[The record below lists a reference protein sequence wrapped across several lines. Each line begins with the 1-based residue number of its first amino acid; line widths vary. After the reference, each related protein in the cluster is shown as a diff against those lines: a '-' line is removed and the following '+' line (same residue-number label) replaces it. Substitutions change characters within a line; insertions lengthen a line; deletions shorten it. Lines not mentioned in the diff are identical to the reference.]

1 MVFKKTGKILE
12 VIIRFASPS
21 LRCKIR
27 NGKFNKTTTI
37 PACGYF
43 HTRQAKVRNHPY
55 ESHLKIKIDQKNTSR
70 LSTKHPSSI
79 TTTVKATKCSRANA
93 NNSKLQ
99 VQICTV
105 HTVPKSPFFVPKFIF
120 GVKIWVY
127 QKNAHNFWNTFPKSL
142 CEHILANTE
151 ESNPNVSK
159 LW

>member
-1 MVFKKTGKILE
+1 MCLNFPTFLDLSKNQKNSIFFSSFFTPIFKTLCLKNRKNPWSYNSFCQPISRLCL
-12 VIIRFASPS
+12 SS
-21 LRCKIR
+21 QIR

-79 TTTVKATKCSRANA
+79 TTTVKATKCSSRANA

-99 VQICTV
+99 LQICTGC
-105 HTVPKSPFFVPKFIF
+105 TLR
-120 GVKIWVY
+120 
-127 QKNAHNFWNTFPKSL
+127 HN
-142 CEHILANTE
+142 
-151 ESNPNVSK
+151 
-159 LW
+159 